1 MIRIAALDWG
11 SYYLEIRRLGRRQF
25 LLQFCA
31 ILSTTLLLKACKR
44 DSSSAMAP
52 TKSSLGD
59 QFLSLN
65 FISVPPAKGQTPVG
79 LVVCLH
85 GFTGNSQQLAPF
97 APMFALPEYQFL
109 FPDAPYSHPYGGRM
123 WYNLQSR
130 DDQGL
135 TASRQQLTDW
145 LKSLESRTGVPLS
158 RTVLAGFSQG
168 GAMALEVGL
177 TLPLAGLMC
186 MSGYLHSQPKPMQG
200 KSFPP
205 VLIVHG
211 RQDQMVPLSSA
222 QSAREALKAVG
233 VRVEYQ
239 EFDMGHIV
247 IPAVFGV
254 MRNFVMDSVQASQV
268 RH

>member
-1 MIRIAALDWG
+1 
-11 SYYLEIRRLGRRQF
+11 
-25 LLQFCA
+25 
-31 ILSTTLLLKACKR
+31 
-44 DSSSAMAP
+44 
-52 TKSSLGD
+52 
-59 QFLSLN
+59 
-65 FISVPPAKGQTPVG
+65 
-79 LVVCLH
+79 
-85 GFTGNSQQLAPF
+85 
-97 APMFALPEYQFL
+97 
-109 FPDAPYSHPYGGRM
+109 M

>member
-1 MIRIAALDWG
+1 
-11 SYYLEIRRLGRRQF
+11 
-25 LLQFCA
+25 
-31 ILSTTLLLKACKR
+31 
-44 DSSSAMAP
+44 MAP
-52 TKSSLGD
+52 TKSSSGD
-59 QFLSLN
+59 KSLSLN
-65 FISVPPAKGQTPVG
+65 FISVPPAKGQKPVG

-145 LKSLESRTGVPLS
+145 LNSLESRTGVPLS

-186 MSGYLHSQPKPMQG
+186 MSGYLHSKPKPMQG

-233 VRVEYQ
+233 VSVEYQ

-254 MRNFVMDSVQASQV
+254 MRNFVMDSVQASGV